1 MTKSKVLIFYRYYDK
16 VLDMSSEQFTGRG
29 ETTPDQENE
38 TRYRCLTEV
47 RLTQLAIQMALRDI
61 EADGSEKP
69 SEEEVE

>member
-1 MTKSKVLIFYRYYDK
+1 
-16 VLDMSSEQFTGRG
+16 MSSEQFTGRG